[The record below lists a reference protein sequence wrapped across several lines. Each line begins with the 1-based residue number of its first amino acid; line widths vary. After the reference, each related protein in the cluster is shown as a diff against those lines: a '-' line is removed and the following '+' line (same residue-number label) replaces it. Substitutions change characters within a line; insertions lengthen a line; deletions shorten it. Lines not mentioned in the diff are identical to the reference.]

1 MHSLA
6 PMVGKLVMINI
17 HLEILGLRD
26 SKKGLIL
33 FPFSGAAQ
41 ENPIILE
48 WGRITTSQGSLQEEE
63 ESDSLLENKP
73 LH

>member
-48 WGRITTSQGSLQEEE
+48 WGRITTRSLQEEE